1 MKKFAIVS
9 KEDKESAAISREIQK
24 ELFNRG
30 LSYADSE
37 PDIVC
42 VVGGDGTFL
51 SAIHK
56 YIKRLDSVIF
66 TGINTGTLGFFTDY
80 TSDEVEEYI
89 NDILTKEPE
98 IEKKRLLRVKT
109 RGEVNKNYLAV
120 NEMRIENII
129 RTLIID
135 IFIDDRKL
143 ETIRGTGV
151 CICTQAGSTAYN
163 RSLKGAIVEPGLD
176 IMELTEITGIHH
188 SIYRSLEAPII
199 LSGDKKLRMSGEF
212 DESTLLCFDR
222 FAVNMKGVKEVE
234 CYLSDRTVSLA
245 HYRPIDYID
254 RLYHLF

>member
-9 KEDKESAAISREIQK
+9 KDDKESAIISREIQK
-24 ELFNRG
+24 ELFNKG

-56 YIKRLDSVIF
+56 HIKRLDSVVF
-66 TGINTGTLGFFTDY
+66 SGINTGTLGFFTDY
-80 TSDEVEEYI
+80 TSDEVGEYI
-89 NDILTKEPE
+89 DDILNKEPE
-98 IEKKRLLRVKT
+98 IERKRLLRIKT
-109 RGEVNKNYLAV
+109 RGENNKNYLAV

-135 IFIDDRKL
+135 IFINERKL

-163 RSLKGAIVEPGLD
+163 RSLRGAVVEPGLD
-176 IMELTEITGIHH
+176 IMQLTEITGIHH

-199 LSGDKKLRMSGEF
+199 LSGDKRLKLSGDF

-222 FAVNMKGVKEVE
+222 FAINMKGIREIE
-234 CYLSDRTVSLA
+234 CYLSDKTVSLA
-245 HYRPIDYID
+245 HFRPIDYID